1 MMSFGSFLDRRVAA
15 LLVGEYR
22 RLQQQRRSRILHG
35 DGRLETFVETD
46 GSPIVVEIRGAELVP
61 TPDDVELCTCCD
73 HSTPVAGTQDAP
85 QEG

>member
-15 LLVGEYR
+15 LLVREYR
-22 RLQQQRRSRILHG
+22 QRRRRRPILHG

-73 HSTPVAGTQDAP
+73 HSTPEAGTQGP
-85 QEG
+85 P